1 MSSLS
6 VKNLKNYVIL
16 GIAVAAAY
24 IFFQK
29 DQIFLYRLIDGLFI
43 GGMLPMILGCFRLAK
58 YAGSFDLLVYSHK
71 KLARSGKNSDL
82 AQDEKDS
89 NGSAAPAPEQLGSY
103 SDYLTQKKPAATYK
117 EPLLAG
123 GIFILA
129 SLFLTIAFY

>member
-58 YAGSFDLLVYSHK
+58 YAGTFDRLIYSHK
-71 KLARSGKNSDL
+71 KLARSGQNSDL
-82 AQDEKDS
+82 SEEGKDP
-89 NGSAAPAPEQLGSY
+89 NGSGAPAPEQLGSY
-103 SDYLTQKKPAATYK
+103 SDYLNQKKTAATYK

-123 GIFILA
+123 GVFMLA

>member
-6 VKNLKNYVIL
+6 VKNLKNYVVL

-29 DQIFLYRLIDGLFI
+29 DQIFLYRFI

-103 SDYLTQKKPAATYK
+103 PDYLTQKKPAATYK

-123 GIFILA
+123 GVFILA

>member
-6 VKNLKNYVIL
+6 VKNLKKL
-16 GIAVAAAY
+16 RGPGDRRGCCY

-71 KLARSGKNSDL
+71 SWRARGKTL
-82 AQDEKDS
+82 ILHRMKRI
-89 NGSAAPAPEQLGSY
+89 PMVL
-103 SDYLTQKKPAATYK
+103 
-117 EPLLAG
+117 PLLLPNSSG
-123 GIFILA
+123 PIP
-129 SLFLTIAFY
+129 TI

>member
-6 VKNLKNYVIL
+6 VKNLKNYVVL

-71 KLARSGKNSDL
+71 KLARSGKNSD
-82 AQDEKDS
+82 
-89 NGSAAPAPEQLGSY
+89 P
-103 SDYLTQKKPAATYK
+103 
-117 EPLLAG
+117 
-123 GIFILA
+123 I
-129 SLFLTIAFY
+129 LTILPRKNRLPPTRSRFWPEVSLSLPPCF

>member
-6 VKNLKNYVIL
+6 VKNLKNYVVL

-43 GGMLPMILGCFRLAK
+43 GGMLPMILAK

>member
-6 VKNLKNYVIL
+6 VKNLKNYVVL

-71 KLARSGKNSDL
+71 KLARSGKNSE
-82 AQDEKDS
+82 EKDPGS
-89 NGSAAPAPEQLGSY
+89 SAAPAPEQLGSY

-123 GIFILA
+123 GVFILA
-129 SLFLTIAFY
+129 SLFLTIVFY

>member
-6 VKNLKNYVIL
+6 VKNLKNYVVL

-58 YAGSFDLLVYSHK
+58 YAGSLLVYSHK

-82 AQDEKDS
+82 SQEEKDPGS
-89 NGSAAPAPEQLGSY
+89 SAAPAPEQLGSY

-123 GIFILA
+123 GVFILA

>member
-1 MSSLS
+1 
-6 VKNLKNYVIL
+6 
-16 GIAVAAAY
+16 VAAAY

-82 AQDEKDS
+82 SQEEKDPGS
-89 NGSAAPAPEQLGSY
+89 SAAPAPEQLGSY
-103 SDYLTQKKPAATYK
+103 SDYLTQKKPAGKNAPKKTRRPPIRSRFWP
-117 EPLLAG
+117 E
-123 GIFILA
+123 A
-129 SLFLTIAFY
+129 SLSWPPCF

>member
-6 VKNLKNYVIL
+6 VKNLKNYVVL

-71 KLARSGKNSDL
+71 KLARSGKTLILHRMKRIPMVLLLLLPNS
-82 AQDEKDS
+82 
-89 NGSAAPAPEQLGSY
+89 
-103 SDYLTQKKPAATYK
+103 SDP
-117 EPLLAG
+117 
-123 GIFILA
+123 I
-129 SLFLTIAFY
+129 LTI

>member
-6 VKNLKNYVIL
+6 VKNLKNYVVL

-43 GGMLPMILGCFRLAK
+43 GGMLPMIRLAK

>member
-6 VKNLKNYVIL
+6 VKNLKNYVVL

-58 YAGSFDLLVYSHK
+58 YAGSFDRARGKTLIFHRKKRIPEALLLLLPNS
-71 KLARSGKNSDL
+71 SG
-82 AQDEKDS
+82 
-89 NGSAAPAPEQLGSY
+89 PIP
-103 SDYLTQKKPAATYK
+103 
-117 EPLLAG
+117 
-123 GIFILA
+123 
-129 SLFLTIAFY
+129 TI

>member
-6 VKNLKNYVIL
+6 VKNLKNYVVL

-29 DQIFLYRLIDGLFI
+29 DQIFLYRLID
-43 GGMLPMILGCFRLAK
+43 GMLPMILGCFRLAK

-123 GIFILA
+123 GVFILA

>member
-6 VKNLKNYVIL
+6 VKNLKNYVVL

-82 AQDEKDS
+82 SQEEKDPGS
-89 NGSAAPAPEQLGSY
+89 SAAPAPEQLGSY

-117 EPLLAG
+117 
-123 GIFILA
+123 
-129 SLFLTIAFY
+129 

>member
-6 VKNLKNYVIL
+6 VKNLKNYVVL

-82 AQDEKDS
+82 SQEEKDPGS
-89 NGSAAPAPEQLGSY
+89 SAAPSRTARILFRLSDPEETGCHL
-103 SDYLTQKKPAATYK
+103 
-117 EPLLAG
+117 
-123 GIFILA
+123 
-129 SLFLTIAFY
+129 

>member
-58 YAGSFDLLVYSHK
+58 YAGSFDLLIYSHK

-82 AQDEKDS
+82 SEEGKDP
-89 NGSAAPAPEQLGSY
+89 NGSGAPAPEQLGSY
-103 SDYLTQKKPAATYK
+103 SDYLNQKKTAATYK

-123 GIFILA
+123 GVFMLA

>member
-1 MSSLS
+1 M
-6 VKNLKNYVIL
+6 
-16 GIAVAAAY
+16 AAAY

-82 AQDEKDS
+82 SQEEKDPGS
-89 NGSAAPAPEQLGSY
+89 SAAPAPEQLGSY

-123 GIFILA
+123 GVFILA
-129 SLFLTIAFY
+129 SLFLTIVFY

>member
-6 VKNLKNYVIL
+6 VKNLKNYVVL

-71 KLARSGKNSDL
+71 KLARSGKTPIL
-82 AQDEKDS
+82 HRMKRI
-89 NGSAAPAPEQLGSY
+89 PMVL
-103 SDYLTQKKPAATYK
+103 
-117 EPLLAG
+117 PLLLPNSSG
-123 GIFILA
+123 PIP
-129 SLFLTIAFY
+129 TI